1 MKPSSYTVSN
11 VNRIV
16 VVFAAFTLILCL
28 QTSLHA
34 QAGRSLPE
42 NVPTQ
47 GDPDRQVRAQEIEAE
62 RAKRDPQLVM
72 AEINEDFGRLR
83 VLSEEMKLAMKAAAA
98 PGYKRIADSS
108 AEIKKRA
115 TRLRAN
121 IVFPPPPKDEKR
133 QKMQDPGEEFQ
144 PLFAMMDKLLTS
156 FLTNP
161 IFTDSGGLDV
171 QLANRARYDLEDII
185 KLSDKLRKSAD
196 KMQKN
201 AAKS

>member
-1 MKPSSYTVSN
+1 MKTSSYVVSKI
-11 VNRIV
+11 NRMMF
-16 VVFAAFTLILCL
+16 VFAAFALILCI
-28 QTSLHA
+28 QSSPRA

-42 NVPTQ
+42 NVPMQ

-62 RAKRDPQLVM
+62 RARRDPQLIM

-83 VLSEEMKLAMKAAAA
+83 VLSEEMKLAMKATAA
-98 PGYKRIADSS
+98 PDYKRIAGSS

-133 QKMQDPGEEFQ
+133 QKMPDPGDEFQ
-144 PLFAMMDKLLTS
+144 PLFATMDKLLIS

-161 IFTDSGGLDV
+161 IFTDTGGLDV

-185 KLSDKLRKSAD
+185 KLSDRLRKSAD

-201 AAKS
+201 AGKS

>member
-1 MKPSSYTVSN
+1 MKPSSYVVSN

-16 VVFAAFTLILCL
+16 VVFAAFALILCI
-28 QTSLHA
+28 QSSLKA

-62 RAKRDPQLVM
+62 RAKRDPQLIM

-83 VLSEEMKLAMKAAAA
+83 VLSEEMKLAMKEA
-98 PGYKRIADSS
+98 GYKRIADSS
-108 AEIKKRA
+108 VEIKKRA

-133 QKMQDPGEEFQ
+133 QKIDPGEEFQ

-161 IFTDSGGLDV
+161 IFTDTGGLDV

-201 AAKS
+201 AGKS